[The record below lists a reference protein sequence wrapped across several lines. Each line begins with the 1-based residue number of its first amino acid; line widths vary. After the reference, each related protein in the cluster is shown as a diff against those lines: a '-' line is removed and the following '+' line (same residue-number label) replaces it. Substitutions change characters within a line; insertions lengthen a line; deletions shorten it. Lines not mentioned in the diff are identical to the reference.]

1 VEGQLVMNLE
11 GVSEF
16 RAKGVRRLAAS
27 IVAVVVVLALIA
39 AAITGNFPSFKAQ
52 QISPKAIP
60 PGALF
65 VDFGLARNSLTRT
78 LLVNANFPPGNG
90 TVPTILNPR
99 LVGDLRNGAGEQFP
113 TAQATLN
120 ATAVA
125 TGRVQVSATL
135 NPAAP
140 ERISGGTYRG
150 TILLSSGT
158 KNVSVPIVA
167 FLASRENQLAV
178 LAFLLLLL
186 GAIVGL
192 LVKWITEALS
202 QLASA
207 RWRLEDLR
215 RDLGCGSRDCL
226 PAQVASKLEEID
238 RRILRQDT
246 NGLDGLF
253 QPITANARHLTAFAN
268 AIQNALNEVEQ
279 QVKLAET
286 VSSDEIDSYD
296 IYSVVQAERAEIDT
310 FRTEDW
316 PWSDA
321 RDMLIRVKTFA
332 EQTHVATLAIQDL
345 ARERNIG
352 RASAAVRYFRRGD
365 FTNGERMF
373 NLPTPPLPEP
383 DDNGPKQRRRL
394 VPLVLQSKQKRA
406 SLFARLGGGSALQWM
421 MKRPLQFA
429 GLASV
434 IVVATVGLQ
443 VQYLDNNSFS
453 GSLGDWL
460 GLALWSAVIELSGVS
475 VLDVLGR
482 LGAGARPSA
491 QAPPP
496 ITTAIP
502 TPAVQGQANGVSVN
516 GHGEPAAVGPPMV
529 AGAAGGGAGA
539 GAVGGA
545 GFGGH

>member
-1 VEGQLVMNLE
+1 
-11 GVSEF
+11 
-16 RAKGVRRLAAS
+16 
-27 IVAVVVVLALIA
+27 
-39 AAITGNFPSFKAQ
+39 
-52 QISPKAIP
+52 
-60 PGALF
+60 
-65 VDFGLARNSLTRT
+65 
-78 LLVNANFPPGNG
+78 
-90 TVPTILNPR
+90 
-99 LVGDLRNGAGEQFP
+99 
-113 TAQATLN
+113 
-120 ATAVA
+120 
-125 TGRVQVSATL
+125 
-135 NPAAP
+135 
-140 ERISGGTYRG
+140 
-150 TILLSSGT
+150 
-158 KNVSVPIVA
+158 
-167 FLASRENQLAV
+167 
-178 LAFLLLLL
+178 
-186 GAIVGL
+186 
-192 LVKWITEALS
+192 
-202 QLASA
+202 
-207 RWRLEDLR
+207 
-215 RDLGCGSRDCL
+215 
-226 PAQVASKLEEID
+226 
-238 RRILRQDT
+238 
-246 NGLDGLF
+246 
-253 QPITANARHLTAFAN
+253 
-268 AIQNALNEVEQ
+268 
-279 QVKLAET
+279 
-286 VSSDEIDSYD
+286 
-296 IYSVVQAERAEIDT
+296 
-310 FRTEDW
+310 
-316 PWSDA
+316 
-321 RDMLIRVKTFA
+321 MLIRVKTFA

-383 DDNGPKQRRRL
+383 EDNGPKQRRRL